1 MCSLFH
7 IHRDRGWKFFHED
20 KFEEAIAEWR
30 VAADLDPED
39 GYVLAAIGEALSKL
53 GQSEAA
59 FTEWREAVHLEPE
72 YEVPY
77 ICLADAL
84 LEKGYASKALA
95 TIRAAVRLCP
105 PSANLYIRLG
115 HYLATQ
121 ADENSDKAG
130 CEAAAEAFQQA
141 IDIEPANSYARR
153 HLARTQW
160 VRGKKR
166 EAIRTLKDAVQVDP
180 NDAEAHI
187 QLWNYQSRAWNF
199 RGMIRTTYAIEKLPD
214 SEALNEHY
222 ADINNLWPQTQR
234 TLLLIVGVVTVLGG
248 VWIWNRRRR
257 DA

>member
-7 IHRDRGWKFFHED
+7 KCRDRGWEFFHED

-39 GYVLAAIGEALSKL
+39 GYILAAIGEALSKL
-53 GQSEAA
+53 GQKDAA
-59 FTEWREAVHLEPE
+59 FGEWQKAIHLEPD
-72 YEVPY
+72 YDVPY
-77 ICLADAL
+77 IHLADAL
-84 LEKGYASKALA
+84 LEAGYADKALA
-95 TIRAAVRLCP
+95 TIRTAIRLCP
-105 PSANLYIRLG
+105 ASANLYIRLG

-121 ADENSDKAG
+121 ADENSDQVG
-130 CEAAAEAFQQA
+130 CEAAAKAFQQA

-166 EAIRTLKDAVQVDP
+166 EAIRTLKHAVQVDP
-180 NDAEAHI
+180 NDAKAYI

-199 RGMIRTTYAIEKLPD
+199 WGMIQTTYAMEKLPD

-234 TLLLIVGVVTVLGG
+234 TLLLIVGAVAVLVGAR
-248 VWIWNRRRR
+248 IWNRRRR
-257 DA
+257 R